1 MPTFV
6 TPGHLIGTE
15 EGFMR
20 GHGTTLQNGKLY
32 ATVAGTVEKINKLIC
47 VQPLKS
53 RYLGEI
59 GQVIIGRIV
68 EVGQK
73 RWKVDIGGRQDAN
86 LLLSSINLPGGIQRR
101 KQAEDE
107 LAMRKFF
114 GEGEIV
120 CAEVQMIHQDG
131 SISLHTR
138 NYKYGKLCTGT
149 LVSVSPALIRRS
161 RTYFHQ
167 IASSTAANA
176 EEESGI
182 ELIIGVNGA
191 VWIGKARPLALLQ
204 SADESMNTEDM
215 HQIYANELEPIS
227 DEMRIKIAALC
238 NCVEVLQQEFV
249 YISKETIW
257 SAYCITQ
264 DLALLPHEILPKA
277 KQIVALLPKEKK
289 PDTKQ

>member
-6 TPGHLIGTE
+6 TPGHLISTE

-20 GHGTTLQNGKLY
+20 GHGTILQDGKLY

-53 RYLGEI
+53 RFLGEI
-59 GQVIIGRIV
+59 GQVVIGRIV

-73 RWKVDIGGRQDAN
+73 RWKVDIGARQDSN

-149 LVSVSPALIRRS
+149 LISVSPALIRRS

-167 IASSTAANA
+167 IGT
-176 EEESGI
+176 EEDDSAI

-191 VWIGKARPLALLQ
+191 IWIGKARPLALLQ

-215 HQIYANELEPIS
+215 HQIYANHVEPLS
-227 DEMRIKIAALC
+227 DEMRIKIAAFC
-238 NCVEVLQQEFV
+238 NCVQVLQEEFV
-249 YISKETIW
+249 YISKESICL
-257 SAYCITQ
+257 AYSIAEQ
-264 DLALLPHEILPKA
+264 LALLPHEILSNANK
-277 KQIVALLPKEKK
+277 IVTLITEQHQAEMKE
-289 PDTKQ
+289 